1 MDFYTSYFY
10 QIRNFTPNM
19 IPLSTACSDPAWY
32 HAGRDKNFV
41 YFDNNKV
48 CNGLRAEML
57 HPDKSCANLCCGGF
71 ACPYTPDTCNFLD
84 AYRKQLEKVDFM
96 DFIARCAR
104 IKDQV
109 RECNH
114 FEGPPIIVLMVHEAP
129 QNPCSERIVLQEWMW
144 RHGMSC
150 PELPYQG
157 KQFRGFFR

>member
-19 IPLSTACSDPAWY
+19 IPLSTACGDPAWY

-71 ACPYTPDTCNFLD
+71 ACPYTPDTCNFLLSVLFFKSGCGGMECL
-84 AYRKQLEKVDFM
+84 APS
-96 DFIARCAR
+96 CH
-104 IKDQV
+104 IKGNSLGGSFD
-109 RECNH
+109 EDLFNAC
-114 FEGPPIIVLMVHEAP
+114 
-129 QNPCSERIVLQEWMW
+129 
-144 RHGMSC
+144 
-150 PELPYQG
+150 
-157 KQFRGFFR
+157 